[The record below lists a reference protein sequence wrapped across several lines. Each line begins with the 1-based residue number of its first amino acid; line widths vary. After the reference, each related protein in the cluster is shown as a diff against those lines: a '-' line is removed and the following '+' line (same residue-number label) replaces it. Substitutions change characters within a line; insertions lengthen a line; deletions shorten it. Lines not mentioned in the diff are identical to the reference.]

1 MFPYLNYPVL
11 ACLRMHLGGTVYRV
25 NWLRAKCRS
34 DRWSEELTLAKSEL
48 EWTRLCFQRRAQ
60 KWDDRVDAL
69 ALLDSQ
75 LQYYGRRQ
83 AKTWRLLQSKV
94 ENAIKE
100 SSTKLGS

>member
-1 MFPYLNYPVL
+1 M
-11 ACLRMHLGGTVYRV
+11 

-48 EWTRLCFQRRAQ
+48 EWTMLFYQRRAQ
-60 KWDDRVDAL
+60 TWDDRAKSMAL
-69 ALLDSQ
+69 IDPE

-100 SSTKLGS
+100 TSRELL